1 MTSLE
6 RNKAKQRQ
14 VQWGKNDC
22 IVTLGFVLHDLKRL
36 TKLQKKILLQ
46 KNKTFFWLVI
56 HALRTVLQSKAKQ
69 NKTKPTAQ
77 LPTMQAI
84 CKLSENRFFCVRVS
98 FLSSQLNQEQ
108 EAFQGGKKKKKVIIK
123 ITAPAQGRE

>member
-1 MTSLE
+1 
-6 RNKAKQRQ
+6 
-14 VQWGKNDC
+14 
-22 IVTLGFVLHDLKRL
+22 
-36 TKLQKKILLQ
+36 
-46 KNKTFFWLVI
+46 
-56 HALRTVLQSKAKQ
+56 
-69 NKTKPTAQ
+69 
-77 LPTMQAI
+77 MQAI

>member
-1 MTSLE
+1 M
-6 RNKAKQRQ
+6 
-14 VQWGKNDC
+14 
-22 IVTLGFVLHDLKRL
+22 
-36 TKLQKKILLQ
+36 
-46 KNKTFFWLVI
+46 
-56 HALRTVLQSKAKQ
+56 
-69 NKTKPTAQ
+69 AQ
-77 LPTMQAI
+77 LLTMQAI